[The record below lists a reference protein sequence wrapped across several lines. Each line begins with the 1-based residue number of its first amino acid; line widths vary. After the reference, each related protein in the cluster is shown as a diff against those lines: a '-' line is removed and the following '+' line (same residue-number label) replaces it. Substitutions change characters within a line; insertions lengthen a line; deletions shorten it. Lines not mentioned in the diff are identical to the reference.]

1 MANFWSGGSR
11 ASMPLGGDWWNSANA
26 GGGDW
31 WNSANA
37 GGGNGAP
44 APARSLDFKAPGAG
58 LQNAGITERNMY
70 PRFEKLRAHSG
81 EKGGGNAQL
90 WKNLDRWETTPNAA
104 NVDPVQKQLF
114 DEYHRTGKR
123 DPALRDET
131 VSTALDWGVREG
143 TRSQVHKKTF
153 MSSTLGKLL
162 GIPITAA
169 GFAIG
174 GPLGA
179 GVANGLYQG
188 VGNHDVLAGLGG
200 FAGGYAG
207 GSLGGK
213 LTGFAG
219 NAAGLPGG
227 GTISGMFGG
236 GAPLSNINQFMPSD
250 IVSRAGSAGS
260 AMRPEK
266 LITKG
271 ASGVAKVLRGRKA
284 RKDAEKAFN
293 RQLAGP

>member
-11 ASMPLGGDWWNSANA
+11 ASMPLGGDWWGTASAMN
-26 GGGDW
+26 GGT
-31 WNSANA
+31 
-37 GGGNGAP
+37 P
-44 APARSLDFKAPGAG
+44 ASARSLDFKAPGAG
-58 LQNAGITERNMY
+58 LQNAGIDEKDMY
-70 PRFEKLRAHSG
+70 PRFEKLRG
-81 EKGGGNAQL
+81 LKDQKEGGNRQL
-90 WKNLDRWETTPNAA
+90 WKNLDRWEDTPNAQ
-104 NVDPVQKQLF
+104 NVDAEQKQLF
-114 DEYHRTGKR
+114 DQYHATGER
-123 DPALRDET
+123 DPRLKDTT
-131 VSTALDWGVREG
+131 VATALDWGVREG

-169 GFAIG
+169 GFAVG

-179 GVANGLYQG
+179 GIANGLYQG

-213 LTGFAG
+213 LLGVGG